1 MTVTKELYP
10 KCSDFG
16 TLYKY
21 LQDRL
26 NQPSDAENETPTRET
41 NKRKRQLFN
50 MTDVKGN
57 HVHRDSNGTPIQWG
71 QNGPCTDTRFGTTK
85 QKRVR
90 FSDRPAITKQYT
102 CSDGTIIDLSKL
114 LQRFDVGQYFID
126 KEHSLLYRINVD
138 DSETLC
144 VPNIVAANGESI
156 RYHIFLEMHDS
167 PYYGHRGA
175 AATYNAVRNK
185 FHWPKMRED
194 IAK

>member
-1 MTVTKELYP
+1 MPKTATGTKF
-10 KCSDFG
+10 SIIAAVDN
-16 TLYKY
+16 
-21 LQDRL
+21 R
-26 NQPSDAENETPTRET
+26 APTRDT

-50 MTDVKGN
+50 MNDVKGN
-57 HVHRDSNGTPIQWG
+57 HAHRDSNGTPIQWG

-126 KEHSLLYRINVD
+126 NEHSLLYRINVD

-144 VPNIVAANGESI
+144 VPNIVAANGESRI
-156 RYHIFLEMHDS
+156 DNRPVID
-167 PYYGHRGA
+167 
-175 AATYNAVRNK
+175 
-185 FHWPKMRED
+185 ED
-194 IAK
+194 ARWR

>member
-1 MTVTKELYP
+1 MLITPTDQSDILAVFVEQNDKWIQKEENLNDSDNDVEAYERVLFSRTTVFTGDITVMTVTKELYP

-90 FSDRPAITKQYT
+90 FSDRPTITKQYT

-114 LQRFDVGQYFID
+114 LQRFDVGQY
-126 KEHSLLYRINVD
+126 LL
-138 DSETLC
+138 
-144 VPNIVAANGESI
+144 
-156 RYHIFLEMHDS
+156 S
-167 PYYGHRGA
+167 PS
-175 AATYNAVRNK
+175 
-185 FHWPKMRED
+185 
-194 IAK
+194 